1 MLVVRD
7 VDIQALSATSL
18 TVLSAAPAVTG
29 RECAVRVT
37 AAGRAQVTLRVKAT
51 HCHPVLI
58 DGRRR
63 HRVVYA
69 VLGPE
74 AQAPA

>member
-29 RECAVRVT
+29 RE
-37 AAGRAQVTLRVKAT
+37 
-51 HCHPVLI
+51 
-58 DGRRR
+58 
-63 HRVVYA
+63 
-69 VLGPE
+69 
-74 AQAPA
+74 